1 MTTNSVANPHASP
14 QAADTP
20 AAELSWDDVVDGT
33 FPPTRQQ
40 HLQQAAVQAA
50 EQLQEQTDLPVTQ
63 DRLTK
68 ALNLVRHNAVAL
80 YQDNTACVRSGSR
93 RYTVANGS
101 CSCADATQRGACCK
115 HQLAVD
121 IHRRAAA
128 LLQDAAAAA
137 SEPAAAVAAAAV
149 PSAPTSVRWD
159 VHEAPT
165 SACFKFRVHT
175 MELLYTFRGVDD
187 TEL

>member
-1 MTTNSVANPHASP
+1 MTENSVANSPLSP
-14 QAADTP
+14 QASPPP
-20 AAELSWDDVVDGT
+20 ACELSWDNVVDGT

-40 HLQQAAVQAA
+40 RLQQAAVQAA

-68 ALNLVRHNAVAL
+68 ALDLVRHNAVAL

-115 HQLAVD
+115 HQLAVE

-128 LLQDAAAAA
+128 LLQDAAAVAAA
-137 SEPAAAVAAAAV
+137 SEPAANIRCDHGSSKDVLTAKSEGIE
-149 PSAPTSVRWD
+149 SAPSSSTQERLVR
-159 VHEAPT
+159 
-165 SACFKFRVHT
+165 
-175 MELLYTFRGVDD
+175 RG
-187 TEL
+187 